1 MKLFG
6 FLFGMIMANPMMN
19 FLLMDKLSEDG
30 DSDSLM
36 KMLLFSP
43 GLLGQN
49 EEQGNQ
55 MNSLLP
61 FLMMESQNENSEM
74 LMMMMMQQPGADMNT
89 MLPLLMM
96 GDDEVDMQS
105 LFLMVR
111 IYSLQ
116 FASVFYLDNNDAIEL
131 RLNK

>member
-6 FLFGMIMANPMMN
+6 FFFGIIMANPMMN
-19 FLLMDKLSEDG
+19 FMLMDKLSEDG

-43 GLLGQN
+43 GLFGQN
-49 EEQGNQ
+49 EDQGNQ

-111 IYSLQ
+111 IYPL
-116 FASVFYLDNNDAIEL
+116 F
-131 RLNK
+131 

>member
-19 FLLMDKLSEDG
+19 YLLMDKLSEDG

-49 EEQGNQ
+49 QVQGDQ
-55 MNSLLP
+55 MSSLLP
-61 FLMMESQNENSEM
+61 FLLMDQEDTDNTKM
-74 LMMMMMQQPGADMNT
+74 LMMMMMQQPGADINT

-111 IYSLQ
+111 I
-116 FASVFYLDNNDAIEL
+116 
-131 RLNK
+131 